1 LAKTKS
7 GSGVD
12 IRKIIIKAAK
22 ELISSQGVDKTTLAE
37 IAKKADIS
45 KGTLYYYYSTKT
57 DLIFDITDV
66 HMDKITG
73 DIFSMIEESR
83 NGVSW
88 QELLTLLFESLLS
101 SETRSRLHLYLIKE
115 ALAGNEALKKRFQN
129 TYSLWFDMVDS
140 AYEKMSKTD
149 PEIKIKAK
157 FLVAVIDGFIIQALM
172 SLEKTDISDIVAQML
187 KIIDNE

>member
-1 LAKTKS
+1 MAKTRS
-7 GSGVD
+7 GCGVD
-12 IRKIIIKAAK
+12 IRKIIIEAAK

-45 KGTLYYYYSTKT
+45 KGTLYYYYSTKN

-66 HMDKITG
+66 HMDRLTG
-73 DIFSMIEESR
+73 DIFSMIEESG

-88 QELLTLLFESLLS
+88 QELLTLLFDSLLS

-115 ALAGNEALKKRFQN
+115 ALAGNEALKKRFQD
-129 TYSLWFDMVDS
+129 TYSLWFAMVDN

-172 SLEKTDISDIVAQML
+172 SLEKTNISDIVAQML